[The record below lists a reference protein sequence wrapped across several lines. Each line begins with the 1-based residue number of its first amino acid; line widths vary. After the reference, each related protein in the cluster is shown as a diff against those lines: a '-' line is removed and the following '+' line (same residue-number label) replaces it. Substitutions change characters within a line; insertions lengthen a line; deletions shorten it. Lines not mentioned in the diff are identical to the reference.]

1 MIASGYTNRRTC
13 MLPPATRAAPPS
25 GRAGR
30 ATRHGKE
37 PPTPGLW
44 SEEYL
49 YAEIVEMVLRH
60 CGTTGDEL
68 DSGDVPVHAELMTMC
83 EEGGLIEITNRA
95 GGRIRSKFLPEGRDL
110 IERLR
115 AEQEPDRV
123 RMDKTLRRMHRDE
136 DGNEP

>member
-1 MIASGYTNRRTC
+1 MIASGYTYRRAC
-13 MLPPATRAAPPS
+13 MLRPATRAAPPS

-30 ATRHGKE
+30 AIRHGEE

-44 SEEYL
+44 SEEHL
-49 YAEIVEMVLRH
+49 YAEIVEIVLRH

-68 DSGDVPVHAELMTMC
+68 DSGDVPVHAQLMTMC
-83 EEGGLIEITNRA
+83 EEGRLIEITDRT
-95 GGRIRSKFLPEGRDL
+95 GGRIRGKLLPEGRDL

-115 AEQEPDRV
+115 AEQERDCV
-123 RMDKTLRRMHRDE
+123 RIDKTLRQMHRDE